1 MSRDPSPGDWQHAE
15 VIFNRDEAERS
26 AVLSHLA
33 DGFQKISELIRWSG
47 TGVLVTTVFEKTAA
61 RPWAILLLNPSLD
74 QPFSVIMYA
83 DKIAF
88 SREVGLQ
95 IGDGVS
101 TLDLAGVTFYRT
113 FVEKLGKSL
122 AATPATGPSH

>member
-1 MSRDPSPGDWQHAE
+1 
-15 VIFNRDEAERS
+15 
-26 AVLSHLA
+26 
-33 DGFQKISELIRWSG
+33 
-47 TGVLVTTVFEKTAA
+47 
-61 RPWAILLLNPSLD
+61 
-74 QPFSVIMYA
+74 MYA

-113 FVEKLGKSL
+113 FVEKIGKSL
-122 AATPATGPSH
+122 AATPVTGARN